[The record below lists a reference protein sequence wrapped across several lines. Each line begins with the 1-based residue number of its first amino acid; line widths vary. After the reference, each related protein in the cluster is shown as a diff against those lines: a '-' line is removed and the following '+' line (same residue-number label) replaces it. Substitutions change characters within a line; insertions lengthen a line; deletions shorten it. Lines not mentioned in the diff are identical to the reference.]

1 MWVEEEL
8 RVLEAVER
16 VKAWAE
22 LVGLGALRR
31 LREAVGERVRD
42 LDDLTEAAS
51 GWGMSTPTLRAE
63 ADTATVDEVVLAVG
77 LPQWQ
82 VERRLD
88 LAVDEDGRARLLHA
102 ALAQGGVS
110 VDRAVRIHQDTRGLG
125 VEEVHAICERLL
137 APNRDGSIRTERAF
151 RRELR
156 RQVVVHTPDPQAAR
170 DDAVADRTA
179 YASLDPDSCSR
190 DRVTHRDR

>member
-1 MWVEEEL
+1 M
-8 RVLEAVER
+8 
-16 VKAWAE
+16 
-22 LVGLGALRR
+22 
-31 LREAVGERVRD
+31 
-42 LDDLTEAAS
+42 
-51 GWGMSTPTLRAE
+51 
-63 ADTATVDEVVLAVG
+63 G

-102 ALAQGGVS
+102 ALAQGRVS

-137 APNRDGSIRTERAF
+137 APNRDGSIRTDRAF

-156 RQVVVHTPDPQAAR
+156 RQVVAAHPGPR
-170 DDAVADRTA
+170 RPPATTRSPSAPPTRHSTRTARATGRRRVAGDRVADR
-179 YASLDPDSCSR
+179 
-190 DRVTHRDR
+190 DR